1 MMTTKY
7 WPLVLLALSGQ
18 AASCN
23 YCGAVEQLAVNASA
37 IDPLTFNVAG
47 RTTRLQVQGR
57 ITDREID
64 RAQFRALFDPLDGES
79 ASTPAIMFSLGE
91 RDPATGE
98 LFSLTLAVPATL
110 QRGARY
116 TVGEAFTV
124 PVGLSTDPGA
134 FGGRAL
140 RVPGQAEVAFSTSL
154 YSFPPPTNTL
164 TFLATRASGTI
175 EVTARRSE
183 SVELLLSLQLT
194 DENGRTATIAGS
206 VQANAERH
214 GPSCIS

>member
-1 MMTTKY
+1 MKH
-7 WPLVLLALSGQ
+7 WPFLLALSIPLS
-18 AASCN
+18 ACN
-23 YCGAVEQLAVNASA
+23 YCGAEEQLAVNASA
-37 IDPLTFNVAG
+37 IDSLTFVVGG

-64 RAQFRALFDPLDGES
+64 RTQFHALFDPLEGRSGS
-79 ASTPAIMFSLGE
+79 APAIVFSLGE

-98 LFSLTLAVPATL
+98 LFTLTLAIPATL

-134 FGGRAL
+134 FGGRAV

-154 YSFPPPTNTL
+154 YSFPPPTHTM
-164 TFLATRASGTI
+164 TFVATRASGTI
-175 EVTARRSE
+175 EVVARRSE

-194 DENGRTATIAGS
+194 NENGRTATIAGR
-206 VQANAERH
+206 VQANSESNTPA
-214 GPSCIS
+214 CIS